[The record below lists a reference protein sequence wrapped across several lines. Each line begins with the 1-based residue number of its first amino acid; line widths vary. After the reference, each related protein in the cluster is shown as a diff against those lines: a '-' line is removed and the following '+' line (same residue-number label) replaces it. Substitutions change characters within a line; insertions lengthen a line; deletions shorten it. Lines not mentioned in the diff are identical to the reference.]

1 MSKMDGLLNEYA
13 EIEFSTRLIHLRVYE
28 NCDYELK
35 FPDAFIDLKITQ
47 ITKIIKSV
55 WQFAWRNE
63 NAVKDL
69 NKRLEWLLTTTKDV
83 WEERSKDYK
92 TFYKDPTFRYEP
104 QFFTGAWTAKKRR
117 EEANARR
124 QSNEHYMRLVKYA
137 KADYIRAEKLL
148 QLWNDL
154 KAKYDPNGYY
164 N

>member
-13 EIEFSTRLIHLRVYE
+13 EIEFSTRLIRLRVYE
-28 NCDYELK
+28 KCDYELK

-69 NKRLEWLLTTTKDV
+69 NKRLEWLVTATKDV
-83 WEERSKDYK
+83 WEKRSKDYR
-92 TFYKDPTFRYEP
+92 TFYKDPTFQYEP
-104 QFFTGAWTAKKRR
+104 QFLTLTAKLRR
-117 EEANARR
+117 EEAAERR
-124 QSNEHYMRLVKYA
+124 RSNQHYMWLVKHA
-137 KADYIRAEKLL
+137 KADHIRAEKLL